1 MPVSRE
7 TEFQTM
13 PHTCSLTNTP
23 LQPFLKVKDQFLT
36 QEEFTLFRNDD
47 ESLLT
52 TLPIPEALGRYYE
65 SKEYISHNRKSK
77 GLIPFLYSL
86 AQGWAL
92 KAKKRLI
99 NEYTLS
105 QNSLLDYGC
114 GAGVFL
120 TFMQKNGWKAEGVE
134 PNVSARN
141 YSKQSSGARVY
152 SLEEFQSSNQKYE
165 VITLWHVFEHI
176 HNYNEVLQTL
186 KNCLEPGGIIVIAVP
201 NFKSWDAQYYK
212 SYWAAYD
219 VPRHLFHW
227 SKKGIGHLATLHNLR
242 LVDTKRMWFDAFYV
256 SILSEKYRK
265 SFFPL
270 LRGLFIGLLS
280 NARAIFTGE
289 ASSLIYILK
298 KD

>member
-7 TEFQTM
+7 TEFQNM
-13 PHTCSLTNTP
+13 LHNCSLTNTP

-36 QEEFTLFRNDD
+36 QEEFALFRNEDD
-47 ESLLT
+47 SLLS

-65 SKEYISHNRKSK
+65 SKEYISHNNKSK

-86 AQGWAL
+86 AQGLAL

-99 NEYTLS
+99 NEYAYS

-120 TFMQKNGWKAEGVE
+120 TFMQKNGWKTEGVE
-134 PNVSARN
+134 PNASARN
-141 YSKQSSGARVY
+141 HSKETSGARVY

-176 HNYNEVLQTL
+176 HNYNEVLQDL
-186 KNCLEPGGIIVIAVP
+186 KTRLSPGGIIVIAVP

-212 SYWAAYD
+212 SDWAAYD

-227 SKKGIGHLATLHNLR
+227 SKKGIGHLASLHKLS

-256 SILSEKYRK
+256 SILSEKYRR
-265 SFFPL
+265 SLFPFL
-270 LRGLFIGLLS
+270 QGLFIGMLS
-280 NARAIFTGE
+280 NARAIFSGE
-289 ASSLIYILK
+289 ASSSVYVLK